1 MSTIKNPQTNNNQT
15 TFEGVV
21 SESVSAFSSLGTS
34 GGTYRRDEQ
43 CVESREA
50 QSGQNIGN
58 NDSQDIPRPDKNSC
72 SESSTLSAKVVK
84 NTMALYLGGGN
95 PQTGADMYY
104 ITGKIVLYVINNTFD
119 ALINKKDV
127 IPSWGNLTSFQKNYL
142 VHKVE
147 KKALEKN
154 ISLNRLKNSWVVRHM
169 LSQKWRTAI
178 NDARKKRKAF
188 HV

>member
-1 MSTIKNPQTNNNQT
+1 MLTIKNPQTNNNQT

-58 NDSQDIPRPDKNSC
+58 NGSR
-72 SESSTLSAKVVK
+72 
-84 NTMALYLGGGN
+84 GN

-104 ITGKIVLYVINNTFD
+104 ITGKIVLHVINNTFD

-127 IPSWGNLTSFQKNYL
+127 ILSWGNLTSFQKNYL

-154 ISLNRLKNSWVVRHM
+154 ISLNRFKNS
-169 LSQKWRTAI
+169 
-178 NDARKKRKAF
+178 
-188 HV
+188 